1 MKHIRQIN
9 SVNTNTYT
17 IVDLSN
23 YSGIMEEHPIFQAFP
38 NQFEISEQDLPDFIQ
53 YVSYDIQDLNTLKN
67 INNNESK

>member
-23 YSGIMEEHPIFQAFP
+23 YEGDLQEHPIFGAFP
-38 NQFEISEQDLPDFIQ
+38 NAFEISEEELPQYIQ
-53 YVSYDIQDLNTLKN
+53 YVSFDIDELITLR
-67 INNNESK
+67 NNKI